1 MSRNSGE
8 RNHNREENKKLV
20 NLVEPHPQ
28 LYDRAHDRYGKTNAV
43 DEAWSK
49 IGQMWGKP
57 GEFGTFGDVTKP
69 SMNLQYKLLAR
80 FQQTRHLPTQQFI
93 NAVKKDST
101 VPECKERW
109 RNIRAAYARSID
121 AYKTKRGPNRGKQ
134 YYLAKEMEFFKPHLL
149 KEAAAIDTATAEP
162 LLTEYASQAALN
174 NDHNNEI
181 NNSAADA
188 NENDVH
194 NMNNT
199 HADETFA
206 LVMPLIDKMDE
217 QSLRDLQQIIEQ
229 KLRQTVAVESN
240 NDNELSVPMQQLP
253 LQSIKQEPELSL

>member
-57 GEFGTFGDVTKP
+57 
-69 SMNLQYKLLAR
+69 
-80 FQQTRHLPTQQFI
+80 
-93 NAVKKDST
+93 